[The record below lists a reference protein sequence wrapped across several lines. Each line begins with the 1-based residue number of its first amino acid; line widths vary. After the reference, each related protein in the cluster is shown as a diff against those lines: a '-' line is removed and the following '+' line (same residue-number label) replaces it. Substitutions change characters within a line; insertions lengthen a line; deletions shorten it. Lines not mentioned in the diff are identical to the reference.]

1 MTTTMM
7 LILRF
12 WHLFVMPVQVMLW
25 LHYDAST
32 GMAFSLQQ
40 QAGPAGDPYHHHHH
54 HHQRRPTTFKN
65 SAISTT
71 TTTTTTTTTLYQA
84 HQEIRDYREG
94 IGSAHYPREGR
105 HPDDKIQV
113 VMKFGGSSLAD
124 FSRVDHVAKLIQGQI
139 EEAGYFPR
147 AVVCSA
153 MGKTTNALLS
163 AGDFALGTCT

>member
-40 QAGPAGDPYHHHHH
+40 QQQAGPTGDAYHHHQ
-54 HHQRRPTTFKN
+54 QRKPSTLKN
-65 SAISTT
+65 SAIS

-94 IGSAHYPREGR
+94 IGSARYPREGR

-163 AGDFALGTCT
+163 AGDFALGT